1 MGYIKGHEVYSIDS
15 KGRFAI
21 PAKMRKDV
29 SPEADSTFVVTRGVD
44 NYIAVYPLDEWRKIE
59 RQLES
64 LNPFDPKSRLVLN
77 FINMYCEENKADA
90 QNRIAIQKEL
100 LSMMGIKEK
109 VKLIGMG
116 NHIAIWDP
124 EQHEKYLAGGPDYAE
139 AFETV
144 FSALYES
151 SKKD

>member
-1 MGYIKGHEVYSIDS
+1 MGYIKGHEIYSIDG

-44 NYIAVYPLDEWRKIE
+44 NYIAVYPMDEWRKLE

-64 LNPFDPKSRLVLN
+64 LNPFDPKSRMVMN
-77 FINMYCEENKADA
+77 FINMYCEESKADA
-90 QNRIAIQKEL
+90 QNRIPVPKEL
-100 LSMMGIKEK
+100 LAMMGITEK
-109 VKLIGMG
+109 VKVVGMG
-116 NHIAIWDP
+116 NHIALWSPD
-124 EQHEKYLAGGPDYAE
+124 EHEKYLASGPDYST

-144 FSALYES
+144 FSALYEREA
-151 SKKD
+151 K